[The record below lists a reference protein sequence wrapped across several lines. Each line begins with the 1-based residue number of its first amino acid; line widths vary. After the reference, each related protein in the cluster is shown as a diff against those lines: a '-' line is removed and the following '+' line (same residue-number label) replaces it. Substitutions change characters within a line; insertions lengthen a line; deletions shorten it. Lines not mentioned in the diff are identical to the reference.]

1 MLLQLWLAKK
11 LQISFLITGPSMY
24 IKLACFLFLAVPL
37 IAQDVLVID
46 VRTTQEWQ
54 SGHLEEAQHIE
65 WQDILSISESVSKDK
80 EIYLYCRSGNRSGKA
95 TKILIDAGYINAI
108 NAGSIQEASN
118 LLRSKIIK

>member
-1 MLLQLWLAKK
+1 MNL
-11 LQISFLITGPSMY
+11 
-24 IKLACFLFLAVPL
+24 KLACFLFLTFPL
-37 IAQDVLVID
+37 IAQGILVID

-54 SGHLEEAQHIE
+54 SGHLEEAIHIE

-108 NAGSIQEASN
+108 NAGSIQEANN
-118 LLRSKIIK
+118 LLKSKIIK

>member
-1 MLLQLWLAKK
+1 MNL
-11 LQISFLITGPSMY
+11 
-24 IKLACFLFLAVPL
+24 KLACFLFLSFPL
-37 IAQDVLVID
+37 IAQGVLVID

-95 TKILIDAGYINAI
+95 KKILIDAGYINAI
-108 NAGSIQEASN
+108 NAGSIKEASD
-118 LLRSKIIK
+118 LLKSKIIK